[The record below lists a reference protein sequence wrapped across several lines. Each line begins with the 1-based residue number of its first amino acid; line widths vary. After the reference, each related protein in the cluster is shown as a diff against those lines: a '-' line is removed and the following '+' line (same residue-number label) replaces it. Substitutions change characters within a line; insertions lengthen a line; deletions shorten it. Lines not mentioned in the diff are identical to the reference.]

1 MNTET
6 ENMVAFLIRIFKER
20 ETMSEM
26 SKEYAV
32 ITQDILFLE
41 NILIARGIDTAKILW
56 DIVDERG

>member
-1 MNTET
+1 
-6 ENMVAFLIRIFKER
+6 
-20 ETMSEM
+20 MSEM